1 MKAIIFDMDGLMID
15 SERLYFQAERE
26 IAWTFGRDARDET
39 LRKMM
44 GRNPIEGMGILV
56 RELELPISPRE
67 AMDMRDDLMRQKMR
81 TGLKAMPGLT
91 YILEAFYGRLK
102 LAISTGARKEFLD
115 IAVDSLGIRDKFDLL
130 QASDEITRGKPD
142 PEIFLKTC
150 GGLGLEPEQCIV
162 LEDSENGVLAARR
175 AGCFVIAV
183 PSEYTHMQDFRS
195 AHFIASDL
203 EEAARHIE
211 ALIRSGHY

>member
-26 IAWTFGRDARDET
+26 IAWTFGRDALDET

-44 GRNPIEGMGILV
+44 GRNPIEGMEILV

-67 AMDMRDDLMRQKMR
+67 AMSMRDDLMRQKMR

-91 YILEAFYGRLK
+91 YIIEAFYGRLK

-115 IAVDSLGIRDKFDLL
+115 
-130 QASDEITRGKPD
+130 
-142 PEIFLKTC
+142 
-150 GGLGLEPEQCIV
+150 
-162 LEDSENGVLAARR
+162 
-175 AGCFVIAV
+175 IAV

-203 EEAARHIE
+203 EEAASHIE